1 MSTAL
6 LKNFHF
12 VSSVAETKY
21 DGSPTGGGA
30 EDADEGAERRDAATN
45 GSFVQRERASHAR
58 DRHTSRHDQGESLSF
73 LPSLRGWRKKK
84 KQKKEEKLAVAR
96 SFQLESFAFH
106 RRRGNVINPSRS
118 SYLAYRDAT

>member
-45 GSFVQRERASHAR
+45 GSFVQRERASDAR
-58 DRHTSRHDQGESLSF
+58 DRHTSRHDQGKSLSLSF
-73 LPSLRGWRKKK
+73 LRFEDGEKRRNKRRK
-84 KQKKEEKLAVAR
+84 R
-96 SFQLESFAFH
+96 
-106 RRRGNVINPSRS
+106 N
-118 SYLAYRDAT
+118 

>member
-45 GSFVQRERASHAR
+45 GSFVQRERASDAR
-58 DRHTSRHDQGESLSF
+58 DRHTSRHDQGKSLSF

-96 SFQLESFAFH
+96 SF
-106 RRRGNVINPSRS
+106 
-118 SYLAYRDAT
+118 